1 MKVKQTVS
9 AKYQDLYI
17 GWSNLQFTD
26 PGGNEIHIDVTDNQ
40 LLDIAGILGEK
51 ALEITSKRAE
61 KEKADE

>member
-17 GWSNLQFTD
+17 GWSNLQCTD

-51 ALEITSKRAE
+51 ALEITNKRAE